1 MNSNF
6 YIHNSDKKA
15 LQALK
20 AVPGFDQLLKAFMKF
35 WNEKMARVINMAT
48 NLRLSEK
55 QLSKY
60 YEMLPPICEKLG
72 IEIPELY
79 IKNDVIANA
88 WTSGDTKPYIIITK
102 GLLETL
108 PDELIPSVL
117 AHECGH
123 IACHHCLYTT
133 MAKIILNESAAHLPF
148 AGLIMPPIKLA
159 FEYWMRCSELSAD
172 RAAAICDGTAD
183 KVIKTCMY
191 FAGYDKDIDA
201 EANAD
206 AFIKQALDYREM
218 IKNEKMNKVMEFLQ
232 FGYNDHPLN
241 AVRALEC
248 KEWAATENFS
258 KIAEYANIKRND
270 NVSLGEY
277 LQEIPMPETSK
288 YYIGKNVAEVFTA
301 IQAMGFKNV
310 KKFKITQKGI
320 LVKEGQVINIRING
334 KDGFDM
340 CEWYHIDSEIVI
352 EYYEAETAD
361 EIAAAHPNQ
370 IRVPNSSKY
379 YFGKLNTEVI
389 NELQKSGFKNIE
401 SEEQQ
406 KSKKGLLNKNGGIA
420 NISINGQTQFAKNE
434 WFDADAIIKI
444 TYYTYEK

>member
-35 WNEKMARVINMAT
+35 WDEKLYRVENMAT
-48 NLRLSEK
+48 NLRLSEN

-72 IEIPELY
+72 IDIPELY
-79 IKNDVIANA
+79 LKDAVDANA
-88 WTSGDTKPYIIITK
+88 WTAGDTKPFIVITK
-102 GLLETL
+102 GLLETF

-133 MAKIILNESAAHLPF
+133 MARIILDESAAHLPF

-159 FEYWMRCSELSAD
+159 FAYWMRCSELSAD

-183 KVIKTCMY
+183 KVIKNCMY
-191 FAGYDKDIDA
+191 FAGYDKDIEA
-201 EANAD
+201 EANVD
-206 AFIKQALDYREM
+206 EFVKQALDYREM
-218 IKNEKMNKVMEFLQ
+218 VKNEKMNKAMEFAL
-232 FGYNDHPLN
+232 YRYEEHPLN

-248 KEWAATENFS
+248 KEWAETENFA
-258 KIAEYANIKRND
+258 KIAEYTNINRNKKA
-270 NVSLGEY
+270 SLSEY
-277 LQEIPMPETSK
+277 LQEAPMPETSK
-288 YYIGKNVAEVFTA
+288 YYIGKNISEVFTT
-301 IQAMGFKNV
+301 IQELGFKNV
-310 KKFKITQKGI
+310 KKVKITQKGI

-340 CEWYHIDSEIVI
+340 CEWYNINAEILI

-370 IRVPNSSKY
+370 IRCPNSSKY
-379 YFGKLNTEVI
+379 YLGKLNTTVI
-389 NELQKSGFKNIE
+389 DELQKSGLKIIE
-401 SEEQQ
+401 CEEQ
-406 KSKKGLLNKNGGIA
+406 KKTKKGLLNKNGEIA

-434 WFDADAIIKI
+434 WFDKNAKIKI